1 MAGEYELSLLNF
13 YSYPFSTP
21 SRATNVDLEQGKG
34 SIYNSLKMSFPQFQS
49 PWQGRR
55 STDKHEFESID
66 PHETVPLNDE
76 EPSPAD
82 EIAGLRRSLHN
93 LKLWLIAISVVS
105 GVALLIVGGSNRL
118 PVPLKWHKSPV
129 PNIPLVPK
137 QLNQDNRF
145 ATGLS
150 PESNHMWH
158 SLIPPPDTG
167 FVAVQNPRQY
177 SHLGP
182 GLPSPSNKPGE
193 EIYGVSL
200 FHQLHCV
207 MHIRH
212 HLWSLEQAATD
223 NNATALHDLAKGND
237 HINHCF
243 DFVRQALMCNADLT
257 LEWPRSIQD
266 EGKTGFVDG
275 NNIPHQC
282 KDWTEIYKWAS
293 RNAADVKSN

>member
-1 MAGEYELSLLNF
+1 
-13 YSYPFSTP
+13 
-21 SRATNVDLEQGKG
+21 
-34 SIYNSLKMSFPQFQS
+34 MSFPQFQS

-66 PHETVPLNDE
+66 PHETVPLNAE

-82 EIAGLRRSLHN
+82 EIAVLRRSLHK

-118 PVPLKWHKSPV
+118 PVSLKWHKSPV
-129 PNIPLVPK
+129 PNIPMVPK

-145 ATGLS
+145 ATG
-150 PESNHMWH
+150 
-158 SLIPPPDTG
+158 TG

-212 HLWSLEQAATD
+212 HLWSLENAANTQ
-223 NNATALHDLAKGND
+223 NTTSLRDLAKGND

-282 KDWTEIYKWAS
+282 KSWTEIYNWAS
-293 RNAADVKSN
+293 RNAANVKSN